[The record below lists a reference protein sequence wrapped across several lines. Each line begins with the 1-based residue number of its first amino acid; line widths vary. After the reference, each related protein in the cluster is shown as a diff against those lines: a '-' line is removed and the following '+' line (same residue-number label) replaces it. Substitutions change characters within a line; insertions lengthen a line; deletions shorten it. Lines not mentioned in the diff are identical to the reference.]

1 MDGGLDRKDE
11 PGIQHRRE
19 DGEDEGWCGWRMM
32 GGWGIGQEGRTRD
45 TTQEGRW

>member
-19 DGEDEGWCGWRMM
+19 DGEPTDLCIPLVVEMVVRV
-32 GGWGIGQEGRTRD
+32 Q
-45 TTQEGRW
+45 